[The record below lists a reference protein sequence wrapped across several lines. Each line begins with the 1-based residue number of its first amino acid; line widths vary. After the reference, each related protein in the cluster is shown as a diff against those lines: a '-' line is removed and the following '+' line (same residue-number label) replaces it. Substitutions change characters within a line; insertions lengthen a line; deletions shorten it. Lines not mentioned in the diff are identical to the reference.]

1 MVREEQDIPN
11 WILDEFG
18 RFSLKSA
25 RTFFLEPGVLYGW
38 GKFIWSSSI
47 MPSKTLVLWKFFHG
61 RLPIDQHIQN
71 KGLHICSM
79 CTLCKKHEKSIQHLF
94 FECYNALH
102 IWSWV
107 RQIFLTFHFSIKDDL
122 LSFIKSDGSPLVKL
136 INLVVVTFSI
146 WMIWRM
152 GNYARFQDKIGVS
165 RAISVIKDLTCP
177 VEKSSKASM
186 KNDMLDF
193 NMIKFFDIN
202 TRSGKVLRPFPV
214 R

>member
-1 MVREEQDIPN
+1 MEYSLIFTADASFFNHIMVREEQDIPN

-107 RQIFLTFHFSIKDDL
+107 RQIFLTDTFWVGRAVYHFNPTYA
-122 LSFIKSDGSPLVKL
+122 SFACI
-136 INLVVVTFSI
+136 FSTQ
-146 WMIWRM
+146 
-152 GNYARFQDKIGVS
+152 FVS
-165 RAISVIKDLTCP
+165 RVITRYD
-177 VEKSSKASM
+177 V
-186 KNDMLDF
+186 
-193 NMIKFFDIN
+193 IN
-202 TRSGKVLRPFPV
+202 FAVVIRARS
-214 R
+214 